1 LKIVFISSYK
11 KKMLILILILSLWI
25 SMFFISDYFYNNSL
39 VLNVIINRYISF
51 SHPLA
56 FELDNIYINENYDT
70 GPEGIAVE
78 TSGFFKKPRELKFK
92 SYESAEGKFSF
103 KYPSSFILSLKEFP
117 GSDILYHVG
126 FHSKDNVSQG
136 FVQVWNMPY
145 SIEEF
150 LTSSKENSLQTYK
163 YFTSKPVLIDNIPG
177 YHWDYAV
184 LSDDGKYH
192 KGNEVFFKKDSLM
205 YRLSYFTPENLWN
218 NSQSRIF
225 WSMVKSF
232 KTY

>member
-1 LKIVFISSYK
+1 LRVIFVSNYK
-11 KKMLILILILSLWI
+11 KKMFIFILIVLLWI
-25 SMFFISDYFYNNSL
+25 SVFFISDHIYYNSL
-39 VLNVIINRYISF
+39 VLNVTIDGYMSF

-56 FELDNIYINENYDT
+56 IELDDIYINKNYYT
-70 GPEGIAVE
+70 NPEGIAVE
-78 TSGFFKKPRELKFK
+78 TSSYFKKPLKLEFE

-103 KYPSSFILSLKEFP
+103 NYPSSFILSINDFP

-126 FHSKDNVSQG
+126 FHSKDKVSQG

-150 LTSSKENSLQTYK
+150 LTSSKENSLQSYK
-163 YFTSKPVLIDNIPG
+163 YFSSKPVFIDNMPG
-177 YHWDYAV
+177 YYWDYAV
-184 LSDDGKYH
+184 LGSDGEYH

-205 YRLSYFTPENLWN
+205 YRLSYFVPENQWD
-218 NSQSRIF
+218 NSQYKIF